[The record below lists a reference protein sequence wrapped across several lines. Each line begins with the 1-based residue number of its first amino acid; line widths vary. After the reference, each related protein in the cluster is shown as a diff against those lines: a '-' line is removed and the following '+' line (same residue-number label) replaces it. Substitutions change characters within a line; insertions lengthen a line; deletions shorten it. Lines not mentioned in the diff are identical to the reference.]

1 MSFHKNL
8 ITLSIFAVVAPAVFA
23 DEANLSN
30 AQQLETIQLKAHPL
44 VQTAADFAVAD
55 QVVEQKVLA
64 ERPTTIGDALA
75 DELGV
80 YSNQYG
86 TGSSRPVIRGQDGPR
101 VKVLQHASE
110 TADVST
116 LSPDHTV
123 TVDPILA
130 KQVEVIRGPS
140 TLLYGAGT
148 VGGLVNVTDQKI
160 PTQMPN
166 NGLEGQVGLRY
177 NTGSD
182 EKLVSAGVTAALSDQ
197 FALRIEG
204 SKRKANDYI
213 TPNYWVEHHN
223 DEAGHEDHNHGH
235 DDAHEGDEE
244 HETHFDKARRVD
256 DTFAEGQTVNIG
268 GSWIHE
274 RGFVGVSYS
283 NRQDK
288 YGLPGHSHEYHDC
301 HPHGNKLDCGSHD
314 PAPQS
319 DPNAVE
325 EHAHGGPWVDL
336 ESHRY
341 DLRTEL
347 DQPFAGFDK
356 LRAHASF
363 TDYEHDELE
372 ENKVISN
379 FKSKGYD
386 ARLELVHKPLAGW
399 EGVFGT
405 QYSQQQLD
413 IAAAAHDHAEDEH
426 DGHDHAVLMPNTKT
440 EKYSLFGLE
449 HKQFGDVHVELGA
462 RVEHQK
468 IDVDADLKD
477 YSDTGV
483 SASAASNWQ
492 FAPNYKLSLTGSHQ
506 QRLPLAQELYAQG
519 KHYATK
525 TIEHGN
531 VNLSPEKSNNLEL
544 GLHYEA
550 DKLDYSLHV
559 YHNWFDNY
567 IYGQA
572 QGARNEEGFLEL
584 EYTQD
589 KAKFYGTEAK
599 LGYQISPDYKLS
611 VFGDYVRGE
620 IDNQNAP
627 RVPAGRLGT
636 KVDANFADG
645 WSGMAEYYRVFKQD
659 KVAAYEQE
667 TAGYNMVNVGV
678 AYAGNYANKQDYR
691 VYFKANNL
699 LDDEVYSH
707 ASFLSN
713 IPQLGRNFTV
723 GVEFGF

>member
-8 ITLSIFAVVAPAVFA
+8 ITLSIFSVLAPAAFA
-23 DEANLSN
+23 NTESSST
-30 AQQLETIQLKAHPL
+30 QLETIQLQAHPL

-55 QVVEQKVLA
+55 HVIDQKTLA
-64 ERPTTIGDALA
+64 ERSTTIGDAMA

-86 TGSSRPVIRGQDGPR
+86 SGSSRPVIRGQDGPR

-116 LSPDHTV
+116 LSPDHAI

-130 KQVEVIRGPS
+130 KQVEIIRGPS

-213 TPNYWVEHHN
+213 TPNYWVEHHHTEVHVEP
-223 DEAGHEDHNHGH
+223 DGSTHTH
-235 DDAHEGDEE
+235 E
-244 HETHFDKARRVD
+244 HEELVKERRVD
-256 DTFAEGQTVNIG
+256 NTFAEGQTVNIG
-268 GSWIHE
+268 GSWIHD

-301 HPHGNKLDCGSHD
+301 HPHGNKLHCGSHD
-314 PAPQS
+314 PAPQP
-319 DPNAVE
+319 DPHDE
-325 EHAHGGPWVDL
+325 HEHAHGGPWIDL

-347 DQPFAGFDK
+347 DQPFVGFEK

-405 QYSQQQLD
+405 QYSQQKIDLTGQKEK
-413 IAAAAHDHAEDEH
+413 HGDHFHES
-426 DGHDHAVLMPNTKT
+426 VPMPDTKT
-440 EKYSLFGLE
+440 QKYSLFGLE

-468 IDVDADLKD
+468 IDVDAKQKD

-483 SASAASNWQ
+483 SASAAANWQ
-492 FAPNYKLSLTGSHQ
+492 FAPNYKLSFTGSHQ
-506 QRLPLAQELYAQG
+506 QRLPLAQELYANG
-519 KHYATK
+519 IHFATN
-525 TIEHGN
+525 TYERGN
-531 VNLSPEKSNNLEL
+531 ANLDVEKSNNLEL

-567 IYGQA
+567 IYGATTDHIETFRLIDYQ
-572 QGARNEEGFLEL
+572 
-584 EYTQD
+584 QD

-636 KVDANFADG
+636 KLDANFADG

-659 KVAAYEQE
+659 KIAAYEQE
-667 TAGYNMVNVGV
+667 TEGYNMVNVGV

-707 ASFLSN
+707 ASFLSH
-713 IPQLGRNFTV
+713 IPQVGRNFTV